1 MSADPDLDPEDRRE
15 VLSVLLSDARQS
27 NEDIAR
33 QTGLSAA
40 AVEAAVASLEEQGV
54 IRGYQA
60 VVDWERLSNDHVS
73 AQVELNV
80 ELDRETS
87 YRDIANRIAKFPEV
101 ATLRLVSGE
110 YDFAITVEGES
121 MHDVSD
127 FVADRIAP
135 VPEITQT
142 VTHFVMTTYKD
153 RGIEFD
159 ADDEDD
165 RLSVSP

>member
-1 MSADPDLDPEDRRE
+1 MSVDDGLDPEDRRE
-15 VLSVLLSDARQS
+15 VLSVLLSNARQTG
-27 NEDIAR
+27 EDIAR
-33 QTGLSAA
+33 QTGLSEA
-40 AVEAAVASLEEQGV
+40 AVEAAIASLEEEGV

-60 VVDWERLSNDHVS
+60 VVDWERLDDQHVS
-73 AQVELNV
+73 AQIELNV
-80 ELDRETS
+80 ELDRETG
-87 YRDIANRIAKFPEV
+87 YRDIARRIAKFPEV
-101 ATLRLVSGE
+101 ASLRLVSGE
-110 YDFAITVEGES
+110 YDFAIDVEGES
-121 MHDVSD
+121 MHEVSD
-127 FVADRIAP
+127 FVAERIAP